1 MNPKQAL
8 QKAESTLQEYNS
20 SVPKSLF
27 RLAPK
32 PHGKG
37 MKKVK
42 SAKAK
47 DGGYFEVYERP
58 AKAGQDRYKMYHAF
72 GNGRGLDLGTHP
84 SADGALKFARNNG
97 IIEGRY
103 DSYGYDFKDRWDG
116 ETPRATGRDYFG
128 RPMRAEPE
136 PYIFKDKAEAEKL
149 YKQMARRGKIPAGH
163 RKPIKN
169 QRGNEVEWVV
179 MVQED
184 IEQID
189 EATKA
194 EAKQLTT
201 KLNSLKRSG
210 FRVSIGDQPKF
221 FWATASKTNADKS
234 HKAAVDAIIKAFKA
248 KLDYS
253 MPGDERGDFVKRYI
267 TASGIEIEFEKSTEI
282 DDGSK
287 TLQVNVST
295 EPYSEDTV
303 SEWRRNAYEKQA
315 QQDRVEGNLAR
326 ADLKKKHP
334 HGRITHQMIGRLKR
348 EMAKVDAIDP
358 SSPAYKKMI
367 AMLDHQATHNPEALK
382 LLADANVKFV
392 SKLAKNRLP
401 KGKNLNKKT
410 LVPEALKKAETV
422 LEKSKYTPTEND
434 KDGDGWADWMTDADK
449 ALARK
454 AVSNLAKAVAK
465 GEREKKKEIDSLAT
479 SILKK
484 LGLR

>member
-1 MNPKQAL
+1 MPNPKQAL
-8 QKAESTLQEYNS
+8 QKAEDTLQEYNS

-27 RLAPK
+27 SLASK

-47 DGGYFEVYERP
+47 DGGTFEVYERP
-58 AKAGQDRYKMYHAF
+58 AKAGQDRYLMYHAF

-136 PYIFKDKAEAEKL
+136 PYIFKDKAEAQKL
-149 YKQMARRGKIPAGH
+149 YNQMARRGKIPAGS
-163 RKPIKN
+163 RGPIKN
-169 QRGNEVEWVV
+169 QRGKEVEWIV

-184 IEQID
+184 IKENTGDAEWIIKNGKLLGYANHAKYYVVSKTVFMITADGRTGNLGSTSKFKGRLTPTMKREFDLSLLEDIKEDIYEQIV
-189 EATKA
+189 EANSDKVM
-194 EAKQLTT
+194 KQL
-201 KLNSLKRSG
+201 
-210 FRVSIGDQPKF
+210 I
-221 FWATASKTNADKS
+221 SK
-234 HKAAVDAIIKAFKA
+234 
-248 KLDYS
+248 
-253 MPGDERGDFVKRYI
+253 
-267 TASGIEIEFEKSTEI
+267 
-282 DDGSK
+282 
-287 TLQVNVST
+287 
-295 EPYSEDTV
+295 
-303 SEWRRNAYEKQA
+303 
-315 QQDRVEGNLAR
+315 
-326 ADLKKKHP
+326 LKK
-334 HGRITHQMIGRLKR
+334 QMSS
-348 EMAKVDAIDP
+348 VDKIDP
-358 SSPAYKKMI
+358 TSDAYKKMI
-367 AMLDHQATHNPEALK
+367 KFLDATAKVNPQAMK
-382 LLADANVKFV
+382 VLADADVKFL

-401 KGKNLNKKT
+401 KDKKMNKKT